1 MPVMQIRITGENIIM
16 SNLYISYVSR
26 DKEFVQTLTTAL
38 NKKGIQTIDG
48 RLGLGDS
55 LSVNIRQ
62 GLRQASYVVLVLS
75 PSFFEKSWPRFEFEE
90 VDKLD
95 REFEGGT
102 KLLPIWHEIDPQR
115 VSYFA
120 PELAQRLG
128 VSTARHSL
136 GMIVDEIAEAI
147 EDSPTHGSLSS
158 TFESTQTKKGFSP
171 DTLIQKSTASPQN
184 VLIAL
189 RENLNAYYSESELR
203 SLCWDLGIEYED
215 LGGGNKSVRVLEL
228 IGMMQRHGR
237 LEQLV
242 DLVRQQR
249 PHSSW

>member
-1 MPVMQIRITGENIIM
+1 M
-16 SNLYISYVSR
+16 SKLYISYVSR
-26 DKEFVQTLTTAL
+26 DKEFAQALTDAL
-38 NKKGIQTIDG
+38 NRKGIQTIDG

-55 LSVNIRQ
+55 LSVSIRT
-62 GLRQASYVVLVLS
+62 GLQQASYVVLVLS
-75 PSFFEKSWPRFEFEE
+75 QGFFDKSWPRFEFEE

-95 REFEGGT
+95 RAFEGDT
-102 KLLPIWHEIDPQR
+102 KLLPIWHDIDPQK

-120 PELAQRLG
+120 PELAQRMG
-128 VSTARHSL
+128 VSTRVGL
-136 GMIVDEIAEAI
+136 DMIVEEIVDVVQETHSDGAASITSEAI
-147 EDSPTHGSLSS
+147 Q
-158 TFESTQTKKGFSP
+158 TQKGFFP
-171 DTLIQKSTASPQN
+171 DTPLQKSMGSPHN

-203 SLCWDLGIEYED
+203 SLCLDLGIEYEN
-215 LGGGNKSVRVLEL
+215 LGGRSKPEKVLDL
-228 IGMMQRHGR
+228 IGFMQRRGR